1 MGIFKKA
8 KKFVSKQIKGALKHP
23 LATAA
28 GIAAGAALGPAG
40 FAVTG
45 TLGAAAAGQAASTLL
60 SGGLKRKAPK
70 AGDTPDP
77 VALPESPL
85 DEEFAGLP
93 PVTQDAAL
101 RAQQEGQ
108 RATGGGVAGGEG
120 TGDFLMEDEV
130 KKRRASRRLLG

>member
-8 KKFVSKQIKGALKHP
+8 KKFVSKQVKSAIKHP

-28 GIAAGAALGPAG
+28 GAAAGFALGPAG

-45 TLGAAAAGQAASTLL
+45 ALNAGLAGQAASTLL

-70 AGDTPDP
+70 AGDVPDP
-77 VALPESPL
+77 VALPVSPL
-85 DEEFAGLP
+85 DEEFSGLP